1 MTRCFTWVLWTVLVV
16 LASPGFCAA
25 DEGGSGEMTR
35 GAGTHASVNASD
47 QVRQTDSWFDLN
59 ALDLNVYGLSY
70 HPDRETAHR
79 LRVDNEIN
87 PGLGLHYELTES
99 PRGISFAEAGA
110 YYDSGRNWAKF
121 AGLGYQFKLGEHWR
135 AGGSIALMHSKTYN
149 DSTGFVAVIPLI
161 TYDFGNVK
169 LNAAYYPKFAH
180 YNDIAAFGVYL
191 SIPLGQWA
199 W

>member
-1 MTRCFTWVLWTVLVV
+1 LLSSLFVV
-16 LASPGFCAA
+16 FFLPGLCAA
-25 DEGGSGEMTR
+25 DSVEHSADAAGED
-35 GAGTHASVNASD
+35 GAGTTPSQ
-47 QVRQTDSWFDLN
+47 QVRSGKVRIGLDALELN
-59 ALDLNVYGLSY
+59 IYGLSY
-70 HPDRETAHR
+70 HPDREAVGR
-79 LRVDNEIN
+79 RNLDNEFN
-87 PGLGLHYELTES
+87 PGLGLHYELS
-99 PRGISFAEAGA
+99 DSARGVSFAEVGA

-199 W
+199 R